1 MPSGKM
7 ARFLPWPALGA
18 ALLWAGPAGAAQA
31 APGGFEAW
39 LHQFNLGAG
48 ALILNPVV
56 ILIQWANFLLLL
68 VILNRILYKPLWRL
82 MNERSGKIQGDL
94 HAAARD
100 HKEAQGYVS
109 QYEDSL
115 GEIQREN
122 TEALIALQQEMT
134 EAGRKKIDEVRR
146 QTSRRLEEA
155 RASIASQAAQARGEL
170 GGRAKAL
177 AADIASRLA
186 GRKVA

>member
-7 ARFLPWPALGA
+7 ARFLPWPALCA

-39 LHQFNLGAG
+39 LHQFNMGSG

-82 MNERSGKIQGDL
+82 MNERSGRIKHDMETS
-94 HAAARD
+94 HR
-100 HKEAQGYVS
+100 HRREAHGYVS
-109 QYEDSL
+109 QYQDSMA
-115 GEIQREN
+115 EIRREN
-122 TEALIALQQEMT
+122 TEALFLLEQELSEKGRRKHEEIRVHTSAQVEQTRALIAAET
-134 EAGRKKIDEVRR
+134 
-146 QTSRRLEEA
+146 A
-155 RASIASQAAQARGEL
+155 RARAELRGRVE
-170 GGRAKAL
+170 AL
-177 AADIASRLA
+177 AAQIANRLA